1 MLCSA
6 LGDNKLIKCCEFCKF
21 QKPAEVTM
29 FSINVI
35 FEQKKE
41 EQFSAFIDP
50 ISAEEHR
57 SQVRPKISA
66 WQLPGQILDGTVLY
80 LA

>member
-1 MLCSA
+1 
-6 LGDNKLIKCCEFCKF
+6 
-21 QKPAEVTM
+21 M